1 MLRKKQGYDIKTIDL
16 CNANS
21 FNLTNMKQKVFLVC
35 AAIILGAIFA
45 SSNALCVNKLHR
57 DEHQAILIHQRPN
70 QQPDAPRSSTTIE
83 AFLDTEMFTIDV
95 YLRNAGE
102 SVTVDIEN
110 TTTGSTYQYS
120 VSGNGSD
127 VLPISSTSGFW
138 TITFTLADGRV
149 YYGEFII

>member
-1 MLRKKQGYDIKTIDL
+1 
-16 CNANS
+16 
-21 FNLTNMKQKVFLVC
+21 MKHISYFVL
-35 AAIILGAIFA
+35 AIFLMALPATQTFA
-45 SSNALCVNKLHR
+45 SFSQKR
-57 DEHQAILIHQRPN
+57 DTPIIISQVPINPIG
-70 QQPDAPRSSTTIE
+70 APRSSTTIE

-102 SVTVDIEN
+102 SATVDIEN

-138 TITFTLADGRV
+138 TITFTLTDGRV
-149 YYGEFII
+149 YLGEFIM

>member
-1 MLRKKQGYDIKTIDL
+1 MKTKKLMQFATCIIVAIVTSISAYGLNNPIKDPTIPIQISQL
-16 CNANS
+16 P
-21 FNLTNMKQKVFLVC
+21 
-35 AAIILGAIFA
+35 
-45 SSNALCVNKLHR
+45 
-57 DEHQAILIHQRPN
+57 RPATG
-70 QQPDAPRSSTTIE
+70 APRSSTTIE

-127 VLPISSTSGFW
+127 VLPINSTSGFW
-138 TITFTLADGRV
+138 TITFTLSDGRV

>member
-1 MLRKKQGYDIKTIDL
+1 MQFATCIIVAIVTSISAYGLNNPIKDPTIPIQISQL
-16 CNANS
+16 PRP
-21 FNLTNMKQKVFLVC
+21 
-35 AAIILGAIFA
+35 AAG
-45 SSNALCVNKLHR
+45 
-57 DEHQAILIHQRPN
+57 
-70 QQPDAPRSSTTIE
+70 APRSSTTIE

-95 YLRNAGE
+95 YLRNAGY

-120 VSGNGSD
+120 VSGNGYD

-149 YYGEFII
+149 YYGEFIM